1 MVMNVNARIDWQT
14 GMEITAQTFTKFD
27 ENIVYRQQVASRI
40 MNGNRFGL
48 IPFSKFDCQ
57 AGFVKNTLEIER
69 LSCMALLPSGKVLH
83 IDEKVVVPIPM
94 LYGEEYFLACGFG
107 EKSVGFDIETVPFVQ
122 PEYVFGIYSLAE
134 LEGSDLFPIMKFK
147 VDDGIFSFDKEY
159 IPPCLCLAGDTR
171 FFTYLQRLA
180 DEAAALGKHPNLE
193 AGEGKRA
200 LMHYAFR
207 LKNYTGINL
216 VSDFIGLTQ
225 EMAQA
230 IDYYVVAPNTETGI
244 AIKAYN
250 AYDPV
255 AWLQWLEMYMH
266 GTVTI
271 LDKVVLEDHSIDFD
285 ALKAQ
290 IKAELYE
297 QLRPELYNELH
308 HTLHQ
313 ELNVEITQ
321 ELTNKLMDYING
333 RLKEDLHALLA
344 GELSDELFKSL
355 FKALYDSLYKALFVP
370 VEKEEEDFV
379 PLI

>member
-1 MVMNVNARIDWQT
+1 MNVNARIDWQT

-27 ENIVYRQQVASRI
+27 ENIVYRQQVAIRI

-171 FFTYLQRLA
+171 FFTYLQRLT

-230 IDYYVVAPNTETGI
+230 IDYYIVAPNTETGI

-297 QLRPELYNELH
+297 QLRPELYNGLH

-370 VEKEEEDFV
+370 IEKEEEDFV

>member
-1 MVMNVNARIDWQT
+1 MNVNARIDWQT

-200 LMHYAFR
+200 LMHYVFR

>member
-1 MVMNVNARIDWQT
+1 MNVNARIDWQT

-297 QLRPELYNELH
+297 QLRPELYNECR
-308 HTLHQ
+308 
-313 ELNVEITQ
+313 
-321 ELTNKLMDYING
+321 Y
-333 RLKEDLHALLA
+333 
-344 GELSDELFKSL
+344 
-355 FKALYDSLYKALFVP
+355 
-370 VEKEEEDFV
+370 
-379 PLI
+379 

>member
-1 MVMNVNARIDWQT
+1 MNVNARIDWQT

-83 IDEKVVVPIPM
+83 IDEKIVVPIPM

-107 EKSVGFDIETVPFVQ
+107 EKSVGFDIETVPFVR
-122 PEYVFGIYSLAE
+122 PEYVYGIYSLAE

-147 VDDGIFSFDKEY
+147 VNDGIFSFDKEY
-159 IPPCLCLAGDTR
+159 IPPCLCLEGDTR

-180 DEAAALGKHPNLE
+180 DEAATLGKHPNLE

-200 LMHYAFR
+200 LMQYAFR
-207 LKNYTGINL
+207 LKNYTEINL

-230 IDYYVVAPNTETGI
+230 IDYYIVAPNTETGI
-244 AIKAYN
+244 AIKAYS

-266 GTVTI
+266 GAVTI

-321 ELTNKLMDYING
+321 ELTNKLMDYISG

>member
-1 MVMNVNARIDWQT
+1 
-14 GMEITAQTFTKFD
+14 
-27 ENIVYRQQVASRI
+27 
-40 MNGNRFGL
+40 
-48 IPFSKFDCQ
+48 
-57 AGFVKNTLEIER
+57 
-69 LSCMALLPSGKVLH
+69 
-83 IDEKVVVPIPM
+83 
-94 LYGEEYFLACGFG
+94 
-107 EKSVGFDIETVPFVQ
+107 
-122 PEYVFGIYSLAE
+122 
-134 LEGSDLFPIMKFK
+134 
-147 VDDGIFSFDKEY
+147 
-159 IPPCLCLAGDTR
+159 
-171 FFTYLQRLA
+171 
-180 DEAAALGKHPNLE
+180 
-193 AGEGKRA
+193 
-200 LMHYAFR
+200 MHYAFR

-230 IDYYVVAPNTETGI
+230 IDYYIVAPNTETGI

-297 QLRPELYNELH
+297 QLRPELYNGLH